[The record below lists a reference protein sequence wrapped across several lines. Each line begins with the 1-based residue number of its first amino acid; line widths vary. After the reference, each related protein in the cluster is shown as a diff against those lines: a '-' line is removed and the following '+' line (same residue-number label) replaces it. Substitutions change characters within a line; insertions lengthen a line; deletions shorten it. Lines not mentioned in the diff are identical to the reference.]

1 MEQWHNILA
10 VMLSLIGLINA
21 LLPDKQIKQLAA
33 EVQIISNSFE
43 DYTQKDLAHQELFIE
58 KEDMQL

>member
-43 DYTQKDLAHQELFIE
+43 DYTQKDLANQELFIE
-58 KEDMQL
+58 KEDIQL